1 MNQSIVNFIHSS
13 LRGQPPPIAKLLF
26 DKKVLGFHF
35 IHVMTYEIVRASR
48 LNIH

>member
-35 IHVMTYEIVRASR
+35 ISCHDDERDSTS
-48 LNIH
+48 